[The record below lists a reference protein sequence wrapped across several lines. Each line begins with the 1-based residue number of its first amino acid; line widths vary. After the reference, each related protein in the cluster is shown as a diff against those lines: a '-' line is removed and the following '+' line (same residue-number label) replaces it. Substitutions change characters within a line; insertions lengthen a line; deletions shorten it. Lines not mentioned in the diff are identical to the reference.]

1 MPNIS
6 PSLSASRL
14 FRNSIPPTP
23 PAHVDT
29 FDSTLG
35 KLTDND
41 LQFMSATRMRELMSA
56 RHNTL
61 NAPGLS
67 DTSRTLEFTIPPPSA
82 TTVTSIQ
89 TPKMDMIC
97 SLSPVGCTKS
107 FDTIFGHNPVMLI
120 ISARSFRAIEDS
132 ETLRSLLLDLRSHS
146 HLDIFCDIVQL
157 QYVGTTTYDSNQ
169 MMSDISLVLSTPNLN
184 IVTKVI

>member
-6 PSLSASRL
+6 PPLSASRL

-41 LQFMSATRMRELMSA
+41 LQFISATRMQELISA
-56 RHNTL
+56 RHNT
-61 NAPGLS
+61 PTTSGLS
-67 DTSRTLEFTIPPPSA
+67 NTSRTLEFTTPPPST

-89 TPKMDMIC
+89 PPKIDMIC
-97 SLSPVGCTKS
+97 SPSPVGCTYN
-107 FDTIFGHNPVMLI
+107 GP
-120 ISARSFRAIEDS
+120 
-132 ETLRSLLLDLRSHS
+132 LDF
-146 HLDIFCDIVQL
+146 LD
-157 QYVGTTTYDSNQ
+157 N
-169 MMSDISLVLSTPNLN
+169 
-184 IVTKVI
+184 